1 MKKLKNISV
10 VAFFLAFL
18 SMNAMEV
25 EKEGISL
32 DGEQTLVVELAK
44 VGRGTFISFEDQQG
58 GILFR
63 DNLVA
68 DGNYS
73 RTLNLEMIPKG
84 TYYLKVEKQFAT
96 RIWKIFKT
104 SEGIELSK
112 GASEVSFKPQFRLQE
127 KLVKVFMTNPSKNNV
142 SLLVEDANGEIL
154 ANIRDNKDVFNKAL
168 DFSNLPSG
176 EYFLVVLK
184 DKEKYTEKVVIN

>member
-84 TYYLKVEKQFAT
+84 TYFLKVEKQFAT

-104 SEGIELSK
+104 AEGIELSK
-112 GASEVSFKPQFRLQE
+112 SASEVSFKPQFRLQE

-154 ANIRDNKDVFNKAL
+154 ANIKDNKDVFNKAL

-176 EYFLVVLK
+176 EYFLIVLK